1 MDVLEELLHKTVID
15 GASDLHL
22 TVGAPP
28 IYRMNGDM
36 VPLSEIPLD
45 ALTIRNLIAGV
56 LTGEQQNAFRET
68 RDIDLSM
75 EIAGLARFRVNM
87 FVGRLGEGCV
97 FRVIPTRIK
106 TVAELGLPSV
116 VADLAKLEKGLVLV
130 TGPTGSGKST
140 TLAAIVDLIN
150 ADRHGHILTIEDPIE
165 FVHQHK
171 GCIVNQREVKAHT
184 ESFSSALRAAL
195 REDPDVILVGEMR
208 DLETIQLAISAAETG
223 HLVLGTLHTSSAP
236 QTIDRVIDV
245 FPPHQQQQVRTMLSE
260 SLQAVVSQQLLPK
273 TGGGRIA
280 AHEIMLGIVAV
291 RNLIREGKT
300 FQIPSIIETNNSI
313 GMQTLEQAVEIL
325 LKRGLITVETAI
337 SKGLDTA
344 VALQAA
350 NMKASDLSTDA
361 GKAASAARAAAFD
374 ADDHDLKPLNDPLA
388 RAA

>member
-1 MDVLEELLHKTVID
+1 MDVLEQLLNKTVTD

-28 IYRMNGDM
+28 IYRLNGEMVHLSDTPLEATGIRDM
-36 VPLSEIPLD
+36 
-45 ALTIRNLIAGV
+45 IAGV
-56 LTGEQQNAFRET
+56 LTGEQQNTFRER

-106 TVAELGLPSV
+106 TAEELGLPKV
-116 VADLAKLEKGLVLV
+116 VAELADLENGLILV

-140 TLAAIVDLIN
+140 TLAAIVDIIN
-150 ADRHGHILTIEDPIE
+150 SDRHGHILTIEDPIE
-165 FVHQHK
+165 FVHKHK

-236 QTIDRVIDV
+236 QTVDRVIDV

-260 SLQAVVSQQLLPK
+260 SLQAVVSQQLLAK
-273 TGGGRIA
+273 AGGGRIA
-280 AHEIMLGIVAV
+280 AHEIMLGITAV
-291 RNLIREGKT
+291 RNLIREGKS
-300 FQIPSIIETNNSI
+300 FQIPSIIETNNQI
-313 GMQTLEQAVEIL
+313 GMQSLEQAIEIL
-325 LKRGLITVETAI
+325 LKKGLITVETAI
-337 SKGLDTA
+337 AKGLDTA
-344 VALQAA
+344 IALQAA
-350 NMKASDLSTDA
+350 NLKPSALNHEPAKTIQIPAQQSYDSDDQ
-361 GKAASAARAAAFD
+361 
-374 ADDHDLKPLNDPLA
+374 DLKPLNDPFT